1 MSTSKPKGLGRG
13 LSALMANIEPN
24 VAKSEDSAPA
34 SPMSEVYIP
43 IEKIQPNPDQPR
55 RSFTPADLDDLANS
69 IRAKGVIQ
77 PLIVRRDPTNAGE
90 YQIVA
95 GERRWRASQMAQ
107 LHELPA
113 IIRDFSDNEVLEVA
127 IIENIQRAD
136 LNPVEEAAGYRQ
148 LMDRFGRT
156 QEQMAEAIGKSRSH
170 IANLLR
176 LLGLPTDVQ
185 AHLKEGRLTIGHAR
199 ALITTE
205 NASDLAQIIISK
217 GLSVRDTE
225 KLVRKSANGLE
236 IATSDRKSNKGSGDK
251 DADTKAL
258 EGDLSAA
265 IGMKVQVNH
274 QSNKES
280 GEVIISYTSLDQL
293 DDLCRILNVSA

>member
-24 VAKSEDSAPA
+24 AAKSEDSPPA

-55 RSFTPADLDDLANS
+55 RSFTPADLDDLASS

-77 PLIVRRDPTNAGE
+77 PLIVRRHPTNAGE

-156 QEQMAEAIGKSRSH
+156 QEQMAEALGKSRSH

-225 KLVRKSANGLE
+225 KLVKKSANGQE
-236 IATSDRKSNKGSGDK
+236 IVTSDRKSNKGSGDK

-274 QSNKES
+274 HSNKEI
-280 GEVIISYTSLDQL
+280 GEVTISYTSLDQL
-293 DDLCRILNVSA
+293 DDICRMLNVSG

>member
-1 MSTSKPKGLGRG
+1 
-13 LSALMANIEPN
+13 
-24 VAKSEDSAPA
+24 
-34 SPMSEVYIP
+34 
-43 IEKIQPNPDQPR
+43 
-55 RSFTPADLDDLANS
+55 
-69 IRAKGVIQ
+69 
-77 PLIVRRDPTNAGE
+77 
-90 YQIVA
+90 
-95 GERRWRASQMAQ
+95 MAQ

-127 IIENIQRAD
+127 IIENIQRSD

-156 QEQMAEAIGKSRSH
+156 QEQMAEALGKSRSH

-205 NASDLAQIIISK
+205 NASELAQIIISK

-225 KLVRKSANGLE
+225 KLVKKSANGQE
-236 IATSDRKSNKGSGDK
+236 IVTSDRKSNKGSGDK

-274 QSNKES
+274 HSNKES
-280 GEVIISYTSLDQL
+280 GEVTISYTSLDQL
-293 DDLCRILNVSA
+293 DDICRMLNVSG

>member
-24 VAKSEDSAPA
+24 KAKSEDSAPA
-34 SPMSEVYIP
+34 SPMSEIYIP

-69 IRAKGVIQ
+69 IRSKGVIQ
-77 PLIVRRDPTNAGE
+77 PLIVRQHPTNVGE

-113 IIRDFSDNEVLEVA
+113 IIRDFSDTEVLEVA

-156 QEQMAEAIGKSRSH
+156 QEQMAEALGKSRSH

-185 AHLKEGRLTIGHAR
+185 IHLKEGRLTIGHAR

-236 IATSDRKSNKGSGDK
+236 IVTSDRKSNKGAGDK
-251 DADTKAL
+251 DVDTKAL

-274 QSNKES
+274 HSNKEN
-280 GEVIISYTSLDQL
+280 GEVTISYTSLDQL
-293 DDLCRILNVSA
+293 DDICRMLNVSG